1 MADVFQGKS
10 ARLLARPC
18 IVKLVQQPHSLTSS
32 SRHRTQF
39 TGRSDPPNAQESE
52 SAAVGKYSGI
62 LAFWQGWKTER
73 RCRASWRQVASVF
86 GTGSSL
92 IGLVQGM
99 VPSSKPAA
107 LHFPLPP
114 LPPPTNPHPP
124 TITLLISAKLV
135 KDIRM
140 FETKLEYFSGSD
152 RY

>member
-1 MADVFQGKS
+1 MYREIGAAAALIDFIKPSSNTIHGAVRSAECTRERERSSGKV
-10 ARLLARPC
+10 L
-18 IVKLVQQPHSLTSS
+18 
-32 SRHRTQF
+32 F
-39 TGRSDPPNAQESE
+39 
-52 SAAVGKYSGI
+52 GI